1 MHFLQTCHEEVQDR
15 MKHYLAVA
23 VFILFMISGTSYSMD
38 LIIGLVPEQNIFKQV
53 KKYKILEEYIK
64 RKSGIGIHFTILS
77 EHGRSIDDFKQR
89 NLDGAFLCSLIG
101 AKAKEELEV
110 AYIASI
116 VNSDGTATSRSYIF
130 SHRDSKIDNVEQM
143 RFRVMAFVDR
153 ATATGYAF
161 PVAFMLDHGI
171 SDINIF
177 FKDYFFTGSH
187 DAAIFAVLNKEADIG
202 AAKSSVFNMLAR
214 KDARIRKNLKII
226 FESDEFP
233 SNVLV
238 LRKDLPQGITGHLRS
253 VLINMDRNS
262 DGKEALRRFGA
273 MKFIE
278 ARESDYYTEPDI
290 SKKVEII
297 NLPDQQF

>member
-1 MHFLQTCHEEVQDR
+1 
-15 MKHYLAVA
+15 MKKYSAVA
-23 VFILFMISGTSYSMD
+23 AFIFFMISGTSYSMD
-38 LIIGLVPEQNIFKQV
+38 LTIGFVPEQNIFEQV
-53 KKYKILEEYIK
+53 KKYKVLEEYIE
-64 RKSGIGIHFTILS
+64 RKSDIGIYFTILS
-77 EHGRSIDDFKQR
+77 RHGRSIEDFKKR

-101 AKAKEELEV
+101 AKAKVEMEV

-130 SHRDSKIDNVEQM
+130 SHKDSKIENVEQM
-143 RFRVMAFVDR
+143 RYRVMAFVDR

-161 PVAFMLDHGI
+161 PVAYLLDHGI

-202 AAKSSVFNMLAR
+202 AAKSSVFHMLAG
-214 KDARIRKNLKII
+214 KDDRIRKNLKII
-226 FESDEFP
+226 AESDEFP

-238 LRKDLPQGITGHLRS
+238 LRKDLPQGIFERLRS
-253 VLINMDRNS
+253 ILINMDRNS

-278 ARESDYYTEPDI
+278 AREGDYHAELDI
-290 SKKVEII
+290 SGKVEIK
-297 NLPDQQF
+297 NLPARHFNGRRLD